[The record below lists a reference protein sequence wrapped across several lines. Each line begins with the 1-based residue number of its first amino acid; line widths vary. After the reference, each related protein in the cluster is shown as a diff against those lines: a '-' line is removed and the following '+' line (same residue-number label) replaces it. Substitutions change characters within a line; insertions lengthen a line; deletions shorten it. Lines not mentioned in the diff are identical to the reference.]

1 MHIIYRFVLSAVFQ
15 IVTRYVEVVASSWI
29 EHVALHEVFVA
40 HARAL
45 LYNQRQQRIANIA
58 VALCRS
64 WCVAEVSAQY
74 DAQQCAV
81 VGWGGEVVLLHNVAR
96 REYRVAGIVG
106 ETSLMAQQLLD
117 GYVEVAFVAY
127 GVDVER
133 VVQNALRSEHLVRQT
148 HLAHVAQLHYAHSR
162 DEFRHRRHAHD
173 VRRLHRILLVDVGE
187 TESACV
193 EQRVVARYGELSA
206 VYLPALEVAAHDR
219 VHGVHL
225 GLVGDRVAERV
236 VEVYDVC

>member
-1 MHIIYRFVLSAVFQ
+1 M
-15 IVTRYVEVVASSWI
+15 EVVAARRF
-29 EHVALHEVFVA
+29 EHIALHELLVR

-45 LYNQRQQRIANIA
+45 LDDERQQRVAYVA
-58 VALCRS
+58 VALHRAGR
-64 WCVAEVSAQY
+64 VAEVTAQH
-74 DAQQCAV
+74 DAQQIAV
-81 VGWGGEVVLLHNVAR
+81 VGWSGEVVLLHNVAR

-106 ETSLMAQQLLD
+106 ETCLMAQQLLD

-133 VVQNALRSEHLVRQT
+133 VVQNALRSEHLVRQA

-162 DEFRHRRHAHD
+162 DELRHRCHAHD

-193 EQRVVARYGELSA
+193 EQRVVARYCELSA

-219 VHGVHL
+219 VHGVQL
-225 GLVGDRVAERV
+225 GLVGERVAERV